1 MRKENTSR
9 IEDESAKSIVTY
21 YDDRLAIVDSI
32 ASLKAREG
40 KGGVKVDAF
49 IAFMCLKGTAS
60 VNVNGETNTLKANDL
75 LICRPNI
82 IMESSFRSADLE
94 FRCICL
100 SPEYMKQMFLLSKA
114 TWDAQQTIEKNPI
127 LHLEADE
134 AALFCQYYDLL
145 RSKLTGSLRKHRR
158 ETTDAL
164 LRAFMY
170 EFHDVLERFITLTP
184 RSYTSGENLFFA
196 FTDLISSSFP
206 KKRAVAWYAD
216 RLHITPKYL
225 SAVCKEISGY
235 TASDIINQYV
245 VKDVQLLLKRADK
258 SIKEVANE
266 LDFPNLSFFGKYVKR
281 YFGCSPREYR
291 ENCSKHLGD
300 ED

>member
-100 SPEYMKQMFLLSKA
+100 SPEYMRQMFLLSKA

-134 AALFCQYYDLL
+134 AALFCQ
-145 RSKLTGSLRKHRR
+145 
-158 ETTDAL
+158 
-164 LRAFMY
+164 
-170 EFHDVLERFITLTP
+170 
-184 RSYTSGENLFFA
+184 
-196 FTDLISSSFP
+196 
-206 KKRAVAWYAD
+206 
-216 RLHITPKYL
+216 
-225 SAVCKEISGY
+225 
-235 TASDIINQYV
+235 
-245 VKDVQLLLKRADK
+245 
-258 SIKEVANE
+258 
-266 LDFPNLSFFGKYVKR
+266 
-281 YFGCSPREYR
+281 
-291 ENCSKHLGD
+291 
-300 ED
+300 

>member
-1 MRKENTSR
+1 MFILQAITNVSMRKENTSR

-100 SPEYMKQMFLLSKA
+100 SPEYMRQMFCFQKPRGTHSRLS
-114 TWDAQQTIEKNPI
+114 
-127 LHLEADE
+127 
-134 AALFCQYYDLL
+134 
-145 RSKLTGSLRKHRR
+145 RR
-158 ETTDAL
+158 
-164 LRAFMY
+164 
-170 EFHDVLERFITLTP
+170 I
-184 RSYTSGENLFFA
+184 
-196 FTDLISSSFP
+196 
-206 KKRAVAWYAD
+206 
-216 RLHITPKYL
+216 
-225 SAVCKEISGY
+225 
-235 TASDIINQYV
+235 
-245 VKDVQLLLKRADK
+245 
-258 SIKEVANE
+258 
-266 LDFPNLSFFGKYVKR
+266 LSFIWKR
-281 YFGCSPREYR
+281 TRRRCSANITTSCAR
-291 ENCSKHLGD
+291 S
-300 ED
+300 